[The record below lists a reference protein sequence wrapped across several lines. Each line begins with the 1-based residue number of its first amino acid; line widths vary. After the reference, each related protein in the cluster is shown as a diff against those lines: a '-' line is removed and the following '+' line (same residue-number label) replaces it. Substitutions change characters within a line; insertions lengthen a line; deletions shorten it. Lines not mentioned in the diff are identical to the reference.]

1 MPPSSDPVGSS
12 PKQSIVEAST
22 DGPADAEISRRVL
35 NLRIRQQEI
44 LAKLGVSALRGT
56 AFEALLDETVHL
68 IAEGLEVELAKV
80 LEYIPA
86 DKRLRMRAGVGWDE
100 GLVGTATI
108 GADLESPAG
117 FALSTG
123 KPVISNHLENEER
136 FRTPEL
142 LAHHGVRRAM
152 NVILEG
158 DGAPYGILEVD
169 SRSEGEFTKHDIA
182 FLQGAA
188 NILGMAIERQRHERS
203 LQEALE
209 HQQVLV
215 KEINHRVKNSL
226 QLVSSMLN
234 LQAGVDPVVAERL
247 RDASSRISAIA
258 RAHEK
263 LYRSPQIA
271 KIDLGEYLIAV
282 CGDLNEVTS
291 HCTVA
296 CSAPETVFMS
306 TDRAIPVALLVTELV
321 TNSAKHAYPDGQS
334 GTVWVSLARGDDDT
348 ARISVRDDGAGL
360 PPDFEMSQGTGL
372 GMRLTMLLAHQIDAV
387 VRINRLARGTEFL
400 IEVPLEPSS

>member
-1 MPPSSDPVGSS
+1 MS
-12 PKQSIVEAST
+12 P
-22 DGPADAEISRRVL
+22 DGPAHADISQRGL

-44 LAKLGVSALRGT
+44 LAELGVSALRGT
-56 AFEALLDETVHL
+56 AFEALLDETVRL
-68 IAEGLEVELAKV
+68 VAEGLEAELAKV

-86 DKRLRMRAGVGWDE
+86 EKRLLMRAGVGWDA

-142 LAHHGVRRAM
+142 LAQHGVRRAM

-169 SRSEGEFTKHDIA
+169 SRSEGEFTEHDIA

-188 NILGMAIERQRHERS
+188 NILGMAIERQRHERR

-234 LQAGVDPVVAERL
+234 LQAGADPVVAERL
-247 RDASSRISAIA
+247 RDASGRIAAIS
-258 RAHEK
+258 RAHDR

-271 KIDLGEYLIAV
+271 KIDLAEYLVAV
-282 CGDLNEVTS
+282 CGDLNDVTPHCEVV
-291 HCTVA
+291 CD
-296 CSAPETVFMS
+296 APETIFMS
-306 TDRAIPVALLVTELV
+306 TDRAIRVALLVTELV
-321 TNSAKHAYPDGQS
+321 TNSAKGQL
-334 GTVWVSLARGDDDT
+334 VSRHT
-348 ARISVRDDGAGL
+348 APNPHGAKHH
-360 PPDFEMSQGTGL
+360 
-372 GMRLTMLLAHQIDAV
+372 RLTDHSRKISATPELEVMLIL
-387 VRINRLARGTEFL
+387 
-400 IEVPLEPSS
+400 P